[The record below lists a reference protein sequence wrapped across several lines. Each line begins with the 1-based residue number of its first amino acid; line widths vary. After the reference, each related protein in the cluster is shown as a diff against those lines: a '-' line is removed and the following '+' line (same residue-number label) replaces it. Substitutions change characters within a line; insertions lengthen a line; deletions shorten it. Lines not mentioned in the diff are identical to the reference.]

1 MISSG
6 YLEDLWN
13 AHELREA
20 TRDSS
25 CFASIDNNNNNNRR
39 RKLKDNAHTS
49 HRSLSSISA
58 SGSNEDNSDDIDAEA
73 LNLKQ
78 MAGTFLVHVVGS
90 TIAIIVG
97 LISFWNK
104 PRRRNNKKAR
114 QSQLE
119 SARQSQF
126 ESSQSTSSCNAA
138 VDNNINNDNNKNTYT
153 INQEH
158 PYSVEGNNGCST
170 SSQLQ
175 QFEEL
180 TKRMDDFQS
189 QMHTM
194 LSLMAST
201 KTKET

>member
-73 LNLKQ
+73 LNLRQ

-97 LISFWNK
+97 LVSFWNK

-114 QSQLE
+114 QSQIE
-119 SARQSQF
+119 CARQSQF

-138 VDNNINNDNNKNTYT
+138 VDNNNSNNNKDTYT